1 MNIKGLTN
9 TEVEE
14 RKQKGLINYVDEPKT
29 KTIKEIIK
37 TNALTYFNFLNIALG
52 LMVLISGIVS
62 GKFLYALKN
71 CLFVN
76 VIFTNTIISI
86 VEEILAKKT
95 IDKLSVIADSKIK
108 VIRDGETVELTREQL
123 VLDDVCNYEIGNQV
137 VTDDVILSGT
147 CEVNEAFITGEEKI
161 ITKEKGDYLTS
172 G

>member
-86 VEEILAKKT
+86 IEEILAKKT
-95 IDKLSVIADSKIK
+95 IDKLSEVVFNLLQEEDCHIVDFKGSKLYSKGIAKK
-108 VIRDGETVELTREQL
+108 LQ
-123 VLDDVCNYEIGNQV
+123 NYK
-137 VTDDVILSGT
+137 
-147 CEVNEAFITGEEKI
+147 FK
-161 ITKEKGDYLTS
+161 
-172 G
+172 